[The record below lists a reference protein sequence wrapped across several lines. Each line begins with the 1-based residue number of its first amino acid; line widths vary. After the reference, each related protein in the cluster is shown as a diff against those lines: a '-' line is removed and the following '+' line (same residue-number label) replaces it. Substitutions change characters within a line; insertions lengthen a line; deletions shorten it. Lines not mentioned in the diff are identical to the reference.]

1 MRSKLI
7 QKAVIKSLAAAIV
20 FLLVSCAADAEMQ
33 PIDTI
38 TATGPC
44 YRPSD
49 LQTRLDRD
57 GFDVRVTGQ
66 SENSTGKKASVLF
79 YSKDR
84 DFVIVLRS
92 GNLACVLAVG
102 RELEGV

>member
-1 MRSKLI
+1 MTKTLV
-7 QKAVIKSLAAAIV
+7 ALVV
-20 FLLVSCAADAEMQ
+20 VLLVSCAADAEIQ

-44 YRPSD
+44 YRPAD
-49 LQTRLDRD
+49 LQARLDRD

-92 GNLACVLAVG
+92 GDLACVLAAG

>member
-1 MRSKLI
+1 MTKTLV
-7 QKAVIKSLAAAIV
+7 ALVVVLLA
-20 FLLVSCAADAEMQ
+20 SCAAAANIQ
-33 PIDTI
+33 RVDTI
-38 TATGPC
+38 ITTGPC
-44 YRPSD
+44 YRPAD
-49 LQTRLDRD
+49 LQDRLDRD

-92 GNLACVLAVG
+92 GNLACVLAAG
-102 RELEGV
+102 KKLEGV

>member
-1 MRSKLI
+1 MPIGLAKGLI
-7 QKAVIKSLAAAIV
+7 VTIIMVL
-20 FLLVSCAADAEMQ
+20 CACASRAEIQ

-44 YRPSD
+44 YRPAD
-49 LQTRLDRD
+49 LQARLDRD

-92 GNLACVLAVG
+92 GSLACVLAAG
-102 RELEGV
+102 RELESV

>member
-33 PIDTI
+33 PIDII

-44 YRPSD
+44 YKPPV
-49 LQTRLDRD
+49 LQARLDRD
-57 GFDVRVTGQ
+57 GFEVRVTGE
-66 SENSTGKKASVLF
+66 SENSSGTTASVLF
-79 YSKDR
+79 YRKSR
-84 DFVIVLRS
+84 DFIIVIRHRD
-92 GNLACVLAVG
+92 LACVLVAG
-102 RELEGV
+102 RKLDGV

>member
-1 MRSKLI
+1 MTKTLV
-7 QKAVIKSLAAAIV
+7 ALVV
-20 FLLVSCAADAEMQ
+20 VLLVSCAAGAEIQ

-38 TATGPC
+38 TTTGPC
-44 YRPSD
+44 YKPQT
-49 LQTRLDRD
+49 LQAHLDRD
-57 GFDVRVTGQ
+57 GFEVRVTGQ

>member
-1 MRSKLI
+1 MPTGLTKLGLI
-7 QKAVIKSLAAAIV
+7 VAIIMVLCACAAAANIQRV
-20 FLLVSCAADAEMQ
+20 
-33 PIDTI
+33 DTI
-38 TATGPC
+38 TTTGPC
-44 YRPSD
+44 YRPAD
-49 LQTRLDRD
+49 LQARLDRD

-92 GNLACVLAVG
+92 GNLACVLAAG
-102 RELEGV
+102 KKLEGV